1 MGLDMY
7 LEARK
12 YISGVNYG
20 KTEDGDFTKTVNP
33 EFTKMIEPL
42 GLTVEDL
49 ERDLPSATLEVKVA
63 YWRKV
68 NAVHNWFV
76 NEAGDGEDDCKPI
89 WVDRDKLIELR
100 NLCQQVLDNP
110 ETASEL
116 LPSASGFFFGG
127 TEYDEWYFNG
137 LTETVDQLDHILN
150 NDKFNGW
157 DFQYQASW

>member
-12 YISGVNYG
+12 WVSAVNYS

-33 EFTKMIEPL
+33 DFTKMIEPL
-42 GLTVEDL
+42 GLTIEDL
-49 ERDLPSATLEVKVA
+49 ESDLPSATLEVKVA

-76 NEAGDGEDDCKPI
+76 NEVGNGEDDCKPL
-89 WVDRDKLIELR
+89 WVDREQLIELR
-100 NLCQQVLDNP
+100 NLCQQVTDNP

-127 TEYDEWYFNG
+127 TEYDEWYFQG
-137 LTETVDQLDHILN
+137 LEQTITQLDRVLN
-150 NDKFNGW
+150 NDKFDDW
-157 DFQYQASW
+157 SFQYQASW